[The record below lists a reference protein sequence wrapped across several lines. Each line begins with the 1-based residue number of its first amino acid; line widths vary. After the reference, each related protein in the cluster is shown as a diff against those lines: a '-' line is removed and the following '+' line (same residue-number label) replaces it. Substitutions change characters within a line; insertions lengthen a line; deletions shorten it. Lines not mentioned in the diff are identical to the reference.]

1 MLSKPA
7 TTAECAFVD
16 QSKIIKALEKVTCD
30 QAIFFFLRSGEK
42 KNRLI
47 AGYEEGQ
54 IDNMHV

>member
-30 QAIFFFLRSGEK
+30 QAK
-42 KNRLI
+42 KKI
-47 AGYEEGQ
+47 A
-54 IDNMHV
+54 